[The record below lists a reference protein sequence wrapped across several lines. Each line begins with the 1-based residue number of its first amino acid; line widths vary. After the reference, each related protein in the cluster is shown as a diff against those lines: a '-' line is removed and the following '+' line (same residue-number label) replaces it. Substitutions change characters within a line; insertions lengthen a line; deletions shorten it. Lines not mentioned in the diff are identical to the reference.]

1 MHQDL
6 IPQQVKQALYEDLNG
21 DSATLDIT
29 AQLIPAEQ
37 MASGRVITR
46 EKAVICGVEWVN
58 ETMAQVDS
66 NIAVDWQVADG
77 DHVVENTV
85 LFTFKGPARSILTAE
100 RTALNFLQT
109 LSATATSTA
118 DYVAKVQALGS
129 TTKILDTR
137 KTLPGLR
144 YAQKY
149 AVKCGGG
156 ENHRIGLFD
165 AYLIKENHIQAAGG
179 INNAVSKAKSSHPN
193 AKVEVEV
200 ESLEEL
206 QQAMTAGADIVMLD
220 NFTVA
225 MTAEAKALAGDQLK
239 LEASGNMD
247 GEKFKEYAKLNVDYI
262 SIGGLTKH
270 IKAIDLSMR
279 FDD

>member
-46 EKAVICGVEWVN
+46 EKAVICGVECVN

-66 NIAVDWQVADG
+66 NITVDWQVADG

-179 INNAVSKAKSSHPN
+179 INSAVSKAKSLHPN

>member
-1 MHQDL
+1 MTSAVYGSSSNNRNL
-6 IPQQVKQALYEDLNG
+6 PLKVSIPPVCCLYHTG
-21 DSATLDIT
+21 
-29 AQLIPAEQ
+29 
-37 MASGRVITR
+37 
-46 EKAVICGVEWVN
+46 
-58 ETMAQVDS
+58 
-66 NIAVDWQVADG
+66 AVDWQVADG

-179 INNAVSKAKSSHPN
+179 INSAVSKAKSLHPN

-225 MTAEAKALAGDQLK
+225 MTAEAKALAADQLK